1 MQISLQSLFK
11 FSIML
16 LCAVP
21 ALHPVYSSLHHQERV
36 FRSSFLFALLPT
48 SQMNF
53 RLHFL
58 LAGVCILIYVNET
71 IASSSS
77 KKRPPAMSGL
87 QSGVWPVGTVWML
100 TDCLLNDIIGICGV
114 WVTRGTG
121 FCNALS
127 PSLSLS
133 LSLSISFAPSLSCAL
148 LRNFCHCAAFN

>member
-1 MQISLQSLFK
+1 MSSMTLPLSAAV
-11 FSIML
+11 FSH
-16 LCAVP
+16 LCKSVCNP
-21 ALHPVYSSLHHQERV
+21 FLSFRLCSCALSLHCTQFTPVSTIRRV

-87 QSGVWPVGTVWML
+87 QSGVWTVGTVWML

-114 WVTRGTG
+114 
-121 FCNALS
+121 
-127 PSLSLS
+127 
-133 LSLSISFAPSLSCAL
+133 
-148 LRNFCHCAAFN
+148 